1 MISKEYQQV
10 LGALYCLRY
19 LFQRY
24 EYEKFHNRIF
34 SICSFSLKIFS
45 SFFRFLTLDEMGTR
59 KYFEVVI
66 EKVLPVLL
74 QIFNFSLNVNLIE
87 SAEIMTVITKILWSI
102 TQV

>member
-1 MISKEYQQV
+1 
-10 LGALYCLRY
+10 
-19 LFQRY
+19 
-24 EYEKFHNRIF
+24 
-34 SICSFSLKIFS
+34 
-45 SFFRFLTLDEMGTR
+45 MGTR